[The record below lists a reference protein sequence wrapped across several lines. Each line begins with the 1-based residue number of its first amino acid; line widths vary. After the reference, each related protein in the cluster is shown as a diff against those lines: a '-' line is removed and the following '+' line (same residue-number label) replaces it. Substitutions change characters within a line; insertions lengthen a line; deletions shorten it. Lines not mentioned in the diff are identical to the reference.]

1 MIGAAHLGL
10 EIHILGTIDR
20 VLGGDP
26 VCERGV
32 MMKLL
37 QDKQNE
43 QDKEK
48 KHMV

>member
-1 MIGAAHLGL
+1 MIGAANLGVRNPHLG
-10 EIHILGTIDR
+10 TVDR
-20 VLGGDP
+20 VLGGDT

-43 QDKEK
+43 RDKEK